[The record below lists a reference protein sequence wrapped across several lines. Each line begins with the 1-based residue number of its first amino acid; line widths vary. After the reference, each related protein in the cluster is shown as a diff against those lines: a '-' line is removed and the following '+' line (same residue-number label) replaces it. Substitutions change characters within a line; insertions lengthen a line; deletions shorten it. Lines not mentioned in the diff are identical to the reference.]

1 MITPK
6 LLFQMAKACSIAD
19 EPHVSIVTHEDGSR
33 YAVWRLGVALLPS
46 TVLADTSDGTW
57 RIYANGSIEGR
68 SDRVSD
74 VHVRERILPLLDR
87 PVRVPITETPWL
99 CEAGSRLNRLV
110 KRNDGHAV
118 VVDNAL
124 WSPWQEASRL
134 PVWQAGGVIS
144 PLLWA
149 PDGGGRAEGLLMP
162 IRLGEVMQVPGV
174 YQDAVANALEVA
186 RVR

>member
-19 EPHVSIVTHEDGSR
+19 EPHLSVVTHEDGSR
-33 YAVWRLGVALLPS
+33 YAVWRLGVALLPAD
-46 TVLADTSDGTW
+46 VLGDVSEGAW
-57 RIYANGSIEGR
+57 RIYANGSVERR
-68 SDRVSD
+68 SERVSD
-74 VHVRERILPLLDR
+74 VHVRATILPLLDR

-99 CEAGSRLNRLV
+99 CEAGVSLNRLV
-110 KRNDGHAV
+110 DRGDGHAV
-118 VVDNAL
+118 VVANAL
-124 WSPWQEASRL
+124 WAPWQEAFRL

-162 IRLGEVMQVPGV
+162 IRLGEVMQVPAV
-174 YQDAVANALEVA
+174 YQDAMAEAFGAGAL
-186 RVR
+186 